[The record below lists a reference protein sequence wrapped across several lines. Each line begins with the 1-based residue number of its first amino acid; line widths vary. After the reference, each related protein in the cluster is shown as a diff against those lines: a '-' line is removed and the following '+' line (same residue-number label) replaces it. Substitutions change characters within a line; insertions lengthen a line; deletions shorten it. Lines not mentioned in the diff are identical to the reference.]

1 MENNTVEI
9 EGYLENAQ
17 LLERLLTR
25 DADFAKAYRQVI
37 RKALQ
42 KARRLVGD
50 DVKFNIGVGRDPRD
64 AYKAVKMSVYKSI
77 FGGNISILNRKKAG
91 AMKTSYHAP
100 RTLQSGQRGGNRVPM
115 SARTLQVMSYYGTDR
130 AFVLRWLEEGTY
142 KTPNRQAG
150 TRGNKLHGNRGGI
163 TAGHVFSSVAPQRL
177 EQAINDI
184 AEGFAEYINNQI
196 NG

>member
-25 DADFAKAYRQVI
+25 DADFAKTYRQVI

-42 KARRLVGD
+42 KARRMTSNDLR
-50 DVKFNIGVGRDPRD
+50 FNILRDPRA

-91 AMKTSYHAP
+91 AMKTSYHEP
-100 RTLQSGQRGGNRVPM
+100 RTLKAGQRGGNRVPM

-130 AFVLRWLEEGTY
+130 AFILRWLEEGTY

>member
-64 AYKAVKMSVYKSI
+64 AYKAVKMGVYKSI

-142 KTPNRQAG
+142 KTPKRMAG
-150 TRGNKLHGNRGGI
+150 TRGGKLHGNREGI
-163 TAGHVFSSVAPQRL
+163 TAGHVFSSAAPQRL

>member
-1 MENNTVEI
+1 MDNTVEI

-25 DADFAKAYRQVI
+25 DADFAKTYRQVI
-37 RKALQ
+37 RKVLQ
-42 KARRLVGD
+42 KARRMVSND
-50 DVKFNIGVGRDPRD
+50 IKFNIGVGRDPRA
-64 AYKAVKMSVYKSI
+64 AYKAVKMGVYKSI
-77 FGGNISILNRKKAG
+77 FGGNISILNRKTAG
-91 AMKTSYHAP
+91 ATRTSYHAP

-115 SARTLQVMSYYGTDR
+115 STRTLQVNSYYGTDR

-142 KTPNRQAG
+142 RTPNRQAG

-163 TAGHVFSSVAPQRL
+163 TAGHVFSSAAPQRL

-184 AEGFAEYINNQI
+184 AEGFAEYINKQI